1 MRAVAPD
8 ENVCTAD
15 RRPCHSFARFATEKP
30 GMRRFATGN
39 LLAVPLLLMVQGQ
52 AGMAQ
57 TQPQPAISS
66 WSTTVVPAPPPG
78 PKAKAP
84 RAKDTR
90 IETGALPAPVA
101 PAPKGSLSKGRHD
114 MEGLASFYW
123 QEQKTASGERF
134 DKMALT
140 AAHRTLPFNTR
151 VKVTH
156 LGNGRSVVVRINDRG
171 PFKAG
176 RVIDL
181 SYAAAGAL
189 AMHGQGLARVKVEVV
204 DEPRAAPR

>member
-1 MRAVAPD
+1 
-8 ENVCTAD
+8 
-15 RRPCHSFARFATEKP
+15 
-30 GMRRFATGN
+30 MRRFATGN
-39 LLAVPLLLMVQGQ
+39 LLAVPLLLMAQGQ
-52 AGMAQ
+52 AGVAQ
-57 TQPQPAISS
+57 TQTQTQPAISS
-66 WSTTVVPAPPPG
+66 WSTSVVPAKPPG

-84 RAKDTR
+84 RAKETR
-90 IETGALPAPVA
+90 IETGALPAPVVA
-101 PAPKGSLSKGRHD
+101 VPKGSLAKGRHD
-114 MEGLASFYW
+114 MDGLASFYW

-156 LGNGRSVVVRINDRG
+156 LGNGRSVIVRINDRG

-189 AMHGQGLARVKVEVV
+189 NMHGQGLARVKVEVI
-204 DEPRAAPR
+204 DEPRAASR